1 MLLWS
6 HSFQLMNFNMIRR
19 GALREKLPLLWVG
32 HRDQLKEAQN
42 GEDIL
47 MTRSINRCRLLVSFL
62 VSNPLTRKEVPSSLG
77 LEVEVLGKVQP
88 TPF

>member
-42 GEDIL
+42 GADIL
-47 MTRSINRCRLLVSFL
+47 MTRCINRCRLVSRL
-62 VSNPLTRKEVPSSLG
+62 KPVDQERSPVLTG
-77 LEVEVLGKVQP
+77 
-88 TPF
+88 